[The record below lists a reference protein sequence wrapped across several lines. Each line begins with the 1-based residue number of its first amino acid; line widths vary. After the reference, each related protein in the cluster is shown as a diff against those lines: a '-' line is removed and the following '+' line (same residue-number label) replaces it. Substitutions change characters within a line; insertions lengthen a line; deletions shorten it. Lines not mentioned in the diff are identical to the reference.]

1 MTGSEIRIAIAPI
14 INEAIAT
21 APNALS
27 ILPMTTRNLRKLRVE
42 TASYFWRVYHRNAV
56 APAAGAAGP
65 EQTDQRIDQRIEVF
79 TASLEGA
86 RESPLRILFPATI
99 THNSG
104 SQMQRGMVFDYQHP
118 QWSLNLNRPRSA
130 RLLIELAQLEGWVP
144 EGKGE
149 FTIADGYEL
158 VRTYPEQLDAMLN
171 PVEPEPVEEDVEVG
185 DGG

>member
-1 MTGSEIRIAIAPI
+1 MLPRIQPCREIAIAITPI
-14 INEAIAT
+14 ISKAIAT
-21 APNALS
+21 DPNALS

-42 TASYFWRVYHRNAV
+42 TASYFWRVYHRNTA
-56 APAAGAAGP
+56 AQTTSDPTAGA
-65 EQTDQRIDQRIEVF
+65 EQADQRIEVF

-104 SQMQRGMVFDYQHP
+104 SQMQRGMVFDHQHP

-149 FTIADGYEL
+149 FTIADGYDL
-158 VRTYPEQLDAMLN
+158 VRRYPEQLDAMLN
-171 PVEPEPVEEDVEVG
+171 PIEPEPIEPDLP
-185 DGG
+185 D

>member
-1 MTGSEIRIAIAPI
+1 
-14 INEAIAT
+14 
-21 APNALS
+21 
-27 ILPMTTRNLRKLRVE
+27 MTTRNLRKLRVE

-56 APAAGAAGP
+56 APAANDPAGP
-65 EQTDQRIDQRIEVF
+65 EPTDQRIEVF

-104 SQMQRGMVFDYQHP
+104 SQMQRGMVFDHQHP

-130 RLLIELAQLEGWVP
+130 RFLIELAQLEGWVP

-171 PVEPEPVEEDVEVG
+171 PVEPEPIEEEAG
-185 DGG
+185 DNE

>member
-56 APAAGAAGP
+56 APAAGAAGQ

-158 VRTYPEQLDAMLN
+158 VRTYPDQLDAMLN
-171 PVEPEPVEEDVEVG
+171 PVEPEPVEEEAEA
-185 DGG
+185 GG